1 MSDVQAELT
10 KQMKALVDALEAAAA
25 REETW
30 RLRAEDS
37 ARGEREALALVRS
50 RAGAQQEALI
60 ESNDRIAVATL
71 AAALLQRGPCLL
83 RDAVEDA
90 QDVLGVLPLESP

>member
-10 KQMKALVDALEAAAA
+10 KQMKALVDALEA
-25 REETW
+25 
-30 RLRAEDS
+30 
-37 ARGEREALALVRS
+37 
-50 RAGAQQEALI
+50 
-60 ESNDRIAVATL
+60 